1 MIAAITQL
9 KDSEDLLIRLHNTT
23 PDERKA
29 IVAFALRLSEGQPTL
44 RRHSMLASE
53 AVPNWALETTLRD
66 IVQIRPE
73 TVEQPK

>member
-23 PDERKA
+23 PDERNA

-44 RRHSMLASE
+44 RRHSMLAPE
-53 AVPNWALETTLRD
+53 EVPTWALETTLRD
-66 IVQIRPE
+66 FIPPRPE
-73 TVEQPK
+73 AVEKSN